1 MALCDLRL
9 ARGRHGAGLAGPMT
23 DISHAEKVRAML
35 EWYQAMGVD
44 EAVADAPLDWA
55 EARFERP
62 RPPQQ
67 AAAKVPARD
76 AGGELAHLDTL
87 EALRAEVCA
96 FEGCALKRTAKSL
109 CFARGSPDAR
119 VMLIGEAPGRD
130 EDLQGLPFVGRAG
143 QLLDRMLRAIAL
155 DPDDSHITN
164 VVYWRPPGNRNP
176 SPQEVEACRPFLT
189 RQVELVAP
197 EIMVLLGG
205 AAAKHI
211 LSATDGI
218 MKLRGKWRDLTI
230 GAHQCRA
237 IATLHPAY
245 LLRNPLGKRLAW
257 RDLLM
262 IRDALDGDG

>member
-1 MALCDLRL
+1 MA
-9 ARGRHGAGLAGPMT
+9 
-23 DISHAEKVRAML
+23 DISHTDKVRAML

-44 EAVADAPLDWA
+44 DAVAETPLDWA
-55 EARFERP
+55 KARFEMP
-62 RPPQQ
+62 RPMQTPTQS
-67 AAAKVPARD
+67 
-76 AGGELAHLDTL
+76 AGGKLAHIDTL
-87 EALRAEVCA
+87 EALRAEVAA
-96 FEGCALKRTAKSL
+96 FEGCGLKRTAKSL
-109 CFARGSPDAR
+109 CFARGNPDAR

-143 QLLDRMLRAIAL
+143 QLLDRMLRAIDLTA
-155 DPDDSHITN
+155 DNAYITN

-211 LSATDGI
+211 LGATDGI
-218 MKLRGKWRDLTI
+218 MKLRGKWRDVTI
-230 GAHQCRA
+230 GGHACRA

-262 IRDALDGDG
+262 IRDALDTSG